1 MTEESENLSEEEL
14 NDQESNDAEYEGLY
28 EHLSITVDPGQD

>member
-14 NDQESNDAEYEGLY
+14 NDQESNDAESEGLY
-28 EHLSITVDPGQD
+28 EHLSITVDPG